1 MSLATTLC
9 RAALGIDAPLVTV
22 ETHLANGLPA
32 FNIVG
37 LPEKAVQESRDRVRS
52 ALINSGFEFPAR
64 RITVNLAPADLP
76 KQGSR
81 FDLAI
86 AVGILIASTQID
98 EHAADGYELVG
109 ELSLAGAL
117 RPVFG
122 ILPMA
127 LATRARNARLM
138 LPADNLQE
146 ASLVRGLANY
156 PVDHLL
162 TASAHL
168 NGQQPIR
175 VAAVEVG
182 KTESGSLPDLA
193 EVCGQRQARRAL
205 EVAAAG
211 RHNLLMMGPPGSG
224 KSMLASRLPGILP
237 PLSEDEALHSAA
249 IRSVA
254 GQPFDGPN
262 WRQRPFR
269 APHHTASGVA
279 LVGGGSGPRPGEIS
293 LAHNGVLFLDE
304 LPEFDSRVL
313 EVLRE
318 PLETGCILI
327 SRAARQAEFP
337 ADFQLIAAMN
347 PCRCGYAN
355 DPARACAGCSQQ
367 QAARYQRRISGPLRD
382 RIDIQIEVPGLPH
395 QDLLRGLDDTSENS
409 ATVRTRVLAAWQR
422 QLDRQGCANARLGQT
437 DIKQHC
443 ALPQAGRELL
453 VTAIEKLGLSARA
466 LHRILRVARTLAD
479 LDASEPIRDHHLTEA
494 VGYRRL
500 DRVWAPGPGDRI

>member
-1 MSLATTLC
+1 MSLATTHC

-86 AVGILIASTQID
+86 AVGILIASGQID
-98 EHAADGYELVG
+98 QRAATGYELIG

-117 RPVFG
+117 RPVVG

-127 LATRARNARLM
+127 LACRAQKAKLLM
-138 LPADNLQE
+138 PDENLRE
-146 ASLVRGLANY
+146 ASLVTGLAIY
-156 PVDHLL
+156 PVNHLL
-162 TASAHL
+162 AVSAHL
-168 NGQQPIR
+168 NGQQKILETREIGAWEEP
-175 VAAVEVG
+175 EP
-182 KTESGSLPDLA
+182 LPDLA
-193 EVCGQRQARRAL
+193 EVCGQAQARRAL

-224 KSMLASRLPGILP
+224 KSMLASRIPGILP

-254 GQPFDGPN
+254 GQPFN
-262 WRQRPFR
+262 SASWRRRPFR

-279 LVGGGSGPRPGEIS
+279 LVGGGSNPSPGEIS

-304 LPEFDSRVL
+304 LPEFDGRVL
-313 EVLRE
+313 DVLRE
-318 PLETGCILI
+318 PLEAGRITI

-355 DPARACAGCSQQ
+355 DPARACANCSHE

-382 RIDIQIEVPGLPH
+382 RIDIQIEVPGLAH
-395 QDLLRGLDDTSENS
+395 QVLLHGMDNDAESS
-409 ATVRTRVLAAWQR
+409 ASVRARVMAAWQR
-422 QLDRQGCANARLGQT
+422 QLERQGVANARIRQG
-437 DIKQHC
+437 DMKRHC
-443 ALPQAGRELL
+443 ALQKSGKALL
-453 VTAIEKLGLSARA
+453 TGAIEKLGLSARA
-466 LHRILRVARTLAD
+466 FHRILRVARTLAD
-479 LDASEPIRDHHLTEA
+479 LDASERIEDQHLSEA
-494 VGYRRL
+494 IGYRRL
-500 DRVWAPGPGDRI
+500 DRAG

>member
-1 MSLATTLC
+1 MSLATTHC
-9 RAALGIDAPLVTV
+9 RAALGIEAPPVTV

-86 AVGILIASTQID
+86 AVGILIASGQLD
-98 EHAADGYELVG
+98 DRAAAGYELIG

-117 RPVFG
+117 RPVAG

-127 LATRARNARLM
+127 LACRAVGAKLLM
-138 LPADNLQE
+138 PAGNLQE
-146 ASLVRGLANY
+146 ASLVRGLAKY
-156 PVDHLL
+156 PIDHLL
-162 TASAHL
+162 AVSGHL
-168 NGQQPIR
+168 SGQQPITE
-175 VAAVEVG
+175 AADQTAG
-182 KTESGSLPDLA
+182 PMPQPLPDLA
-193 EVCGQRQARRAL
+193 EVYGQPQARRAL

-237 PLSEDEALHSAA
+237 PLTENEALHSAA

-254 GQPFDGPN
+254 GQPFDISN

-269 APHHTASGVA
+269 TPHHTASGVA
-279 LVGGGSGPRPGEIS
+279 LVGGGSSPRPGEIS

-304 LPEFDSRVL
+304 LPEFDGRVL

-318 PLETGCILI
+318 PLETGRILI

-355 DPARACAGCSQQ
+355 DPVRACSNCSHE

-382 RIDIQIEVPGLPH
+382 RIDIQIEVAGLPH
-395 QDLLRGLDDTSENS
+395 QQLLLGLDGTSETS
-409 ATVRTRVLAAWQR
+409 ATVRARVLAAWRMQH
-422 QLDRQGCANARLGQT
+422 DRQGVANARLGQAG
-437 DIKQHC
+437 IKSHC
-443 ALPQAGRELL
+443 ALTKESRALL
-453 VTAIEKLGLSARA
+453 ATAIDKLGLSARA
-466 LHRILRVARTLAD
+466 FHRILRVARTLAD
-479 LDASEPIRDHHLTEA
+479 LDASNAIADHHLTEA
-494 VGYRRL
+494 IGYRRL
-500 DRVWAPGPGDRI
+500 DKV

>member
-1 MSLATTLC
+1 MSLATTHC
-9 RAALGIDAPLVTV
+9 RAALGIEAPLVTV

-52 ALINSGFEFPAR
+52 ALVNSGFDFPAR

-86 AVGILIASTQID
+86 AVGILIASGQLG

-117 RPVFG
+117 RPVDG

-127 LATRARNARLM
+127 LATRTQNARLM
-138 LPADNLQE
+138 LPTSNQRE
-146 ASLVRGLANY
+146 ASLVRGLATY

-162 TASAHL
+162 TVSAHL
-168 NGQQPIR
+168 SGQQAIN
-175 VAAVEVG
+175 AV
-182 KTESGSLPDLA
+182 TAESGRPTPDALPDLA
-193 EVCGQRQARRAL
+193 DVYGQKQARRAL

-237 PLSEDEALHSAA
+237 PLGEDEALHSAA

-262 WRQRPFR
+262 WRRRPFR

-337 ADFQLIAAMN
+337 ADFQLVAAMN

-355 DPARACAGCSQQ
+355 DPVRACAGCSRE
-367 QAARYQRRISGPLRD
+367 QAARYQSRISGPLRD

-395 QDLLRGLDDTSENS
+395 QDLLRGLEQKSENS
-409 ATVRTRVLAAWQR
+409 AMVRARVQSAWQR
-422 QLDRQGCANARLGQT
+422 QLDRQGGANARLSQA
-437 DIKQHC
+437 DIKRYC
-443 ALPQAGRELL
+443 ALPKAGRDLI
-453 VTAIEKLGLSARA
+453 VAAIEKLGLSARA
-466 LHRILRVARTLAD
+466 FHRILRVARTLAD
-479 LDASEPIRDHHLTEA
+479 LDASDPILEQHLTEA
-494 VGYRRL
+494 IGYRRL
-500 DRVWAPGPGDRI
+500 DRLE